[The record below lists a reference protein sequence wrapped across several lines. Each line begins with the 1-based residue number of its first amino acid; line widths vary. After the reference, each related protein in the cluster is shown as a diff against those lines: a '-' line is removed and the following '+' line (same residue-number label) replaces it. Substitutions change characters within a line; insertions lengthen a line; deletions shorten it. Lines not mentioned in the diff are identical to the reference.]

1 MVAIAVASAAMIILL
16 SVLNGFSLVI
26 KDLYTAFYPDIKIS
40 AAHGKFFSL
49 DEEQLHKIK
58 DIKGVSFI
66 SCTIQDNALMNNEG
80 RDNSVVTIKGV
91 DNNYFKVNNLADYI
105 SSGRDSISVD
115 PVPGAI
121 VGNLIMDQTGMDIGN
136 AFSRITLY
144 YPNLSNPNNIL
155 DPTAAFQSQ
164 QLIPVDTFRVLD
176 EFDSRYIIAPLST
189 AQELLQ
195 AQGKYSAIEIS
206 LKAGANADGTR
217 DRLQSIIGKQYKAET
232 RYEQNRTLYM
242 VMNAEKWAV
251 YAILLLVLIIAS
263 FNMVRALSLLV
274 LEKQKDIAILKAMGA
289 APSSVRSLF
298 ICEGIVWSVTGGA
311 TGITLGLAICL
322 GQQYFGWIKLPN
334 FVIDA
339 FPVQLIFTDFLLVI
353 VTVVTVG
360 LLAALYPAKKAV
372 NAEMPGLKS

>member
-1 MVAIAVASAAMIILL
+1 MNRTLTWQLAIRYLRGKRSANAVPILSRISMVAIAVASAAMIILL

-232 RYEQNRTLYM
+232 RYEQNRTL
-242 VMNAEKWAV
+242 
-251 YAILLLVLIIAS
+251 
-263 FNMVRALSLLV
+263 
-274 LEKQKDIAILKAMGA
+274 
-289 APSSVRSLF
+289 
-298 ICEGIVWSVTGGA
+298 
-311 TGITLGLAICL
+311 
-322 GQQYFGWIKLPN
+322 
-334 FVIDA
+334 
-339 FPVQLIFTDFLLVI
+339 
-353 VTVVTVG
+353 
-360 LLAALYPAKKAV
+360 
-372 NAEMPGLKS
+372 